1 MVASLEVD
9 TNPNFTQ
16 KISELIIES
25 STKQPVYLTK
35 VEVNGG
41 EQFSN
46 NFFEKLLAPV
56 LKNGDY
62 TLDDLI
68 AKIGDSHKK
77 LKRTEVF
84 EDVEVSLEP
93 DNYALIP
100 SKIKSYN
107 AEKSIPTKAIFKLKP
122 RNLNINESFF
132 NFNNE
137 EYLNLRLK
145 HFNKNF
151 NQNAESVTVG
161 VDYNPYKPFDHLIAN
176 CRLVSSLKNPSF
188 KFLLDFNYGQ
198 ENNEIWQGTKQEIL
212 GGKIGIVFSHLKN
225 LYAFTGF
232 ELLKRNLHNLEDS
245 NSDDLKFFNGEFL
258 KTAIVNQVNYTN
270 YQYLNE
276 ATRNFPIGGYQ
287 LSLDS
292 QLSSNQEQ
300 LNAANRGEF
309 IKTDFGVNFYQSLFN
324 NFFTTK
330 LQANVGG
337 IYSFNTKFPIH
348 PSDKFYLGGH
358 NSFPGFT
365 KNSVE
370 LTGGDQYYKV
380 QGTLYS
386 KIPSFFYTPSK
397 NPQEE
402 HPLRIY
408 GTGIIGNIVNSSSNK
423 TILDDENGVVSYGFG
438 LRYFNNWANFDI
450 GYYTSRRFGGED
462 SNTSGIKDGL
472 QFSVSIG
479 GSNRN

>member
-9 TNPNFTQ
+9 ANPEFKT
-16 KISELIIES
+16 KLSKLILES
-25 STKQPVYLTK
+25 SGKQPIYLTK

-46 NFFEKLLAPV
+46 NFFEKLLAPI
-56 LKNGDY
+56 LKSGDF
-62 TLDDLI
+62 TLEDLI
-68 AKIGDSHKK
+68 AKIGDSKDK

-84 EDVEVSLEP
+84 KDVEVSLQP
-93 DNYALIP
+93 DNYTLIP
-100 SKIKSYN
+100 SKIKNYN
-107 AEKSIPTKAIFKLKP
+107 SEKSIPTKAVFNLKQHI
-122 RNLNINESFF
+122 LNINESFF

-137 EYLNLRLK
+137 EYLNLKLN

-151 NQNAESVTVG
+151 NENAESVAVG

-188 KFLLDFNYGQ
+188 KFLMDFNYGQ

-212 GGKIGIVFSHLKN
+212 GGKIGILFNHLKSVQV
-225 LYAFTGF
+225 FTGF
-232 ELLKRNLHNLEDS
+232 ELFKRNLHNLDDS
-245 NSDDLKFFNGEFL
+245 NPDGFKFFDGEFL
-258 KTAIVNQVNYTN
+258 KTSIVNQINYTK
-270 YQYLNE
+270 YEYLNE
-276 ATRNFPIGGYQ
+276 VTKNFPIKGYEV
-287 LSLDS
+287 SLKS
-292 QLSSNQEQ
+292 QLASNQEQ
-300 LNAANRGEF
+300 SNAGNRGEF
-309 IKTDFGVNFYQSLFN
+309 FKTDFGVKFHQSLFR
-324 NFFTTK
+324 NFFTAK

-337 IYSFNTKFPIH
+337 IYSFNSKFPIH
-348 PSDKFYLGGH
+348 PSDKFYLGGY

-365 KNSVE
+365 KNSVD

-397 NPQEE
+397 NSHEDN
-402 HPLRIY
+402 PLRIY
-408 GTGIIGNIVNSSSNK
+408 GTGIIGNIVNTSSNK
-423 TILDDENGVVSYGFG
+423 TIIDDENGVVSYGVG

-450 GYYTSRRFGGED
+450 GYYISRRFGGD
-462 SNTSGIKDGL
+462 NSNTNGIKDGL

-479 GSNRN
+479 GSNRF